1 MKMTSH
7 NRICLLALTI
17 SFFSN
22 ASAAT
27 AEPIK
32 YPDAKRIEHVDTY
45 HGNKV
50 EDPYRWLENPALPE
64 TKAWIEE
71 ENKVTQEY
79 LKKIPV
85 RDAIK
90 SRLTELWNFEKMQAP
105 YERGG
110 KLFYRKNSGLQN
122 QDILY
127 VQDKGSSEPRVLLD
141 PNKLSSDGTA
151 FLAGTAVSDD
161 AKYIAYGISK
171 SGSDWQEWFVKDIAT
186 GQDTKD
192 HLEWIKFSSASWT
205 KDGQGFYYCRYLKP
219 KEEDKY
225 LVKNLN
231 HEVYYHKLGDD
242 QSKDVLIYKRT
253 DQPEWFFDPYVTND
267 GKYLIL
273 TAVKGSEATNRL
285 FYKDLSKPDSKIVE
299 LLTKNDAKYEFVDN
313 DDSNFI
319 LKTTFDAPFGRVV
332 SMDSTKSEND
342 KSAFKELVPETKN
355 VTVIGVGSV
364 GKHLF
369 VVSLKDAYSQVSE
382 YDFSGKKVRD
392 LDLPGMGAITGFYGD
407 QDDKVTYF
415 RYSSFN
421 TPLIVYKLDIASG
434 ESSVFFEPK
443 LKFLPKDFI
452 TIQAMATS
460 KDGTK
465 IPLFITRKSGTKFEK
480 TTPCYLYG
488 YGGFDIS
495 MEPSFSPTTL
505 TWMEMGGIYVQA
517 ILRGGG
523 EFGRA
528 WHEAGTKLQKQ
539 NVFDDFQ
546 ASAQWLIENDY
557 TSAPKLA
564 IAGGSNGGLLV
575 GACITQKPNLYG
587 AACPAVGVMD
597 MLRFNKFTEGWAWV
611 SDYGSPENADEFKA
625 LHAYSP
631 LHNIKSDTKYPATFI
646 TTGDTDDRVVPA
658 HSFKFAAQLQK
669 SQAGDKPVLIR
680 IETKAGHGAGKP
692 TDKQIAEIT
701 DKLAFLAHE
710 LNFEEQANKELTPH
724 SR

>member
-1 MKMTSH
+1 MSKM
-7 NRICLLALTI
+7 NRFTLIALSVSLFSFMAPAQAESI
-17 SFFSN
+17 S
-22 ASAAT
+22 
-27 AEPIK
+27 
-32 YPDAKRIEHVDTY
+32 YPDTQRIQHVDTY
-45 HGNKV
+45 HGTAV
-50 EDPYRWLENPALPE
+50 EDPYRWLENPHDDR

-71 ENKVTQEY
+71 ENKITQSY
-79 LKKIPV
+79 LQKIPV
-85 RDAIK
+85 RESIK
-90 SRLTELWNFEKMQAP
+90 KRLTELWNFEKMQVP
-105 YERGG
+105 YEKNG

-122 QDILY
+122 QDVLF
-127 VQDKGSSEPRVLLD
+127 VQDSADSKPRVLLD
-141 PNKLSSDGTA
+141 PNTLSSDGTA
-151 FLAGTAVSDD
+151 FLAGTAVSED

-171 SGSDWQEWFVKDIAT
+171 SGSDWQEWFVRDIESGKNT
-186 GQDTKD
+186 SD

-205 KDGQGFYYCRYLKP
+205 KDGKGFYYCRYQKP
-219 KEEDKY
+219 NEAEKY

-231 HEVYYHKLGDD
+231 HEVYYHKLGED
-242 QSKDVLIYKRT
+242 QSKDQLIYRRT

-267 GKYLIL
+267 GKYLIF
-273 TAVKGSEATNRL
+273 TVVKGSEATNRL
-285 FYKDLSKPDSKIVE
+285 FYKDLSRPESKIVE
-299 LLTKNDAKYEFVDN
+299 LLTKNDAKYEFIDN
-313 DDSNFI
+313 DGANFI
-319 LKTTFDAPFGRVV
+319 LKTTADAPFARVV
-332 SMDSTKSEND
+332 SMDISKSEND
-342 KSAFKELVPETKN
+342 KSCFKELVPETKD
-355 VTVIGVGSV
+355 VTIISVGSV
-364 GKHLF
+364 GKHIF
-369 VVSLKDAYSQVSE
+369 VTSLKDAYSHVSE
-382 YDFSGKKVRD
+382 YDFSGKKLRD
-392 LDLPGMGAITGFYGD
+392 LDLPGMGTVTGFYGD
-407 QDDKVTYF
+407 QKDKTTYY
-415 RYSSFN
+415 RYSGFN
-421 TPLIVYKLDIASG
+421 TPMIVYKLDIASG
-434 ESSVFFEPK
+434 DTKIYFEPQ
-443 LKFLPKDFI
+443 LKFHPKDFI
-452 TIQAMATS
+452 TTQAIAVS

-465 IPLFITRKSGTKFEK
+465 VPLFITRKSGTKYEK

-505 TWMEMGGIYVQA
+505 TFMEMGGIYVQA

-546 ASAQWLIENDY
+546 ACAKWLIDNEY
-557 TSAPKLA
+557 TSAEKLA

-575 GACITQKPNLYG
+575 GACMTQAPELYG

-625 LHAYSP
+625 LYAYSP

-669 SQAGDKPVLIR
+669 SQSGDKPVLIR

-692 TDKQIAEIT
+692 TDKQIAEIS

-710 LNFEEQANKELTPH
+710 LNFEAQATKELTTQA
-724 SR
+724 R